1 MQRGSNTIPDLDGEY
16 LAVAERV
23 IVAPTPGR
31 FVARVSPGT
40 QLRVGQAVG
49 SVVRSDS
56 ETLVTSEFA
65 GRFMGHLADSGERF
79 RDGQPLAWVRLAG

>member
-23 IVAPTPGR
+23 IVAPAPGR
-31 FVARVSPGT
+31 FVAQVSPGT
-40 QLRVGQAVG
+40 QLRVGQTVG

-56 ETLVTSEFA
+56 ETLVRSGFA
-65 GRFMGHLADSGERF
+65 GQFMGHLAESGERV